1 MASVRK
7 KNNGYE
13 VTVSDGY
20 DSNGKKVTVSRTF
33 IPEPNWNEKRVQK
46 ELEKFKVE
54 LENRVKHGDNVKSDK
69 INIEK

>member
-20 DSNGKKVTVSRTF
+20 DSNGKKVTVSQDFYPRT
-33 IPEPNWNEKRVQK
+33 K
-46 ELEKFKVE
+46 LE
-54 LENRVKHGDNVKSDK
+54 
-69 INIEK
+69 